1 MLNKFPHS
9 AGASASHAMP
19 QQTPTFEFASSTT
32 FGRGAAGRG
41 EQTLQDVSNGILLN
55 YKLIEA
61 KHSFCLGVA
70 NMAKQLGKDVTHENS
85 QIKVGKMA
93 INR

>member
-32 FGRGAAGRG
+32 FGRGAAGQG
-41 EQTLQDVSNGILLN
+41 EQPLQDLSNGILLN

-61 KHSFCLGVA
+61 KHSAWAVA